1 MTHLDDKK
9 KLSPVEHPYAD
20 DTIVYNTETNA
31 SDLQDLKNLEE
42 WEASWDMEFHPAK
55 CQHITFSR
63 KISQPQHTLAIHGTE
78 IPKSNDE
85 KYLGVTVDSKL
96 CWHKH
101 LSNITA

>member
-42 WEASWDMEFHPAK
+42 CWEQAGTWSF
-55 CQHITFSR
+55 
-63 KISQPQHTLAIHGTE
+63 TLPSVSI
-78 IPKSNDE
+78 
-85 KYLGVTVDSKL
+85 
-96 CWHKH
+96 KH
-101 LSNITA
+101 LAGKLHHLSIRSPYTAQRYRNPMT